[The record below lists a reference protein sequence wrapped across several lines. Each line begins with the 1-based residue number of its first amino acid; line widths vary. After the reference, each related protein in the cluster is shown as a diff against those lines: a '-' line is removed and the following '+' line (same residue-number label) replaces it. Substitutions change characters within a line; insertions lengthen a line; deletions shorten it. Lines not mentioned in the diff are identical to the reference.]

1 MPLSSLTEKA
11 FSRLGLEVPLPQIDR
26 ALKEL
31 WEADDAKTRAS
42 LINFA
47 IYSEDISSIES
58 NNELLDH
65 ITADHACRA
74 LLIISLPDVK
84 PQRARA
90 WINALCRPYQGKQ
103 VVCSEQISFILE
115 GGDEM
120 QMQNVVFA
128 HLDSDLPLVVWWQ
141 GDLTKNFHERFYSRI
156 DTLIIDSST
165 WSDPVS
171 EFDQLCAARGE
182 DEPFEF
188 DVRDLSWTRS
198 HFMRTALA
206 NTFQDAKAR
215 EHLIHV
221 EQIEITHAKGHRC
234 AAILLAGWIANRLGG
249 TLDEKQTGLQ
259 FARPNGGRIHARL
272 IEKDG
277 GCALQALAL
286 TGANLEVRITRDG
299 NSTFVH
305 TCASCE
311 GHSHEEVLPADMVNE
326 ADLISE
332 QLSRAGG
339 NTHYSSVLPLVAKML
354 AR

>member
-1 MPLSSLTEKA
+1 MPLSTLTDKA
-11 FSRLGLEVPLPQIDR
+11 LSRLGLEVPLPKIDR

-31 WEADDAKTRAS
+31 WEADNAKTRAS

-47 IYSEDISSIES
+47 IYSEDLGSIES

-74 LLIISLPDVK
+74 LLITCLPGIR

-115 GGDEM
+115 GGDER
-120 QMQNVVFA
+120 QVQNIVFA
-128 HLDSDLPLVVWWQ
+128 HLDSDLPLIVWWQ
-141 GDLTKNFHERFYSRI
+141 GELTKNFHERFYSRI

-171 EFDQLCAARGE
+171 EFARLSEARGE
-182 DEPFEF
+182 EGFEF

-206 NTFQDAKAR
+206 NCFQDIKAR
-215 EHLIHV
+215 EHLPHV
-221 EQIEITHAKGHRC
+221 EKIEITHAQGHRC
-234 AAILLAGWIANRLGG
+234 AAILLAGWIAQRLGG
-249 TLDEKQTGLQ
+249 VLDETEPGLE
-259 FARPNGGRIHARL
+259 FVRPGGSRIRAIL
-272 IEKDG
+272 TEKEP
-277 GCALQALAL
+277 GCALQSLIL
-286 TGANLEVRITRDG
+286 TGENLEVRLTRDG
-299 NSTFVH
+299 TSTFVH

-311 GHSHEEVLPADMVNE
+311 GHSHQELLPADVVSE

-339 NTHYSSVLPLVAKML
+339 NTHYSSVLPLMAKML
-354 AR
+354 AK